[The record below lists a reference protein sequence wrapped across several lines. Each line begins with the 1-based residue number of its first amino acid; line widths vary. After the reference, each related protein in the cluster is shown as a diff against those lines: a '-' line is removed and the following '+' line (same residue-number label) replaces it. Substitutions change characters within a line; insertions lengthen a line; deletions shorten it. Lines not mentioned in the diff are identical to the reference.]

1 MPEHQ
6 EGIWIPGAR
15 FEANLAADRL
25 TAEILERKH
34 GVRFRQLDKA
44 NIRRLRALLDMVAPA
59 MQGEDLP
66 RSFDAIRF
74 VANIS
79 ASRTLADVK
88 DLEGGK
94 KDLFHVLSL
103 ENIQELRELVYT
115 LQEYMEAEAV

>member
-1 MPEHQ
+1 MHFSGEHT
-6 EGIWIPGAR
+6 R
-15 FEANLAADRL
+15 FEADLAADRL
-25 TAEILERKH
+25 TVEILDRKH
-34 GVRFRQLDKA
+34 GVRFRQIDTA

-103 ENIQELRELVYT
+103 QHVQELRELVYM
-115 LQEYMEAEAV
+115 LQEYMEAETV